1 MQKSSVEVEHKKR
14 TTKPIHGFI
23 EHLAFGDDLEAPKK
37 KDFANWQSIGNYMQ
51 AARPGALDTAKVFS
65 GPVSSSKLVNQ
76 VERHQDWD
84 TAYEKATGERDHMAM
99 AYGMIPDNYYEQM
112 PASYHP
118 HANSV
123 ILNEKSPGALI
134 HELGHGVDM
143 GRRGDE
149 KFKRWLRWNYKP
161 ELMSEFDAWRKGRK
175 AYQEGFAASPESE
188 KEKSLKEYEDNMES
202 YNRSKYP
209 AYGSYL
215 GSTLGAVGGAVGGG
229 VLGYNLASGRD
240 DWAKTKATLG
250 GGLLGLFGG
259 GITGGIGGTLA
270 GKGWGSFRSG
280 ANKKKALKQLE
291 NAKSNPK
298 IQEIRD
304 RLAKITSK
312 KKKKKKSKKK

>member
-23 EHLAFGDDLEAPKK
+23 EHLAFGGDLDAPGK
-37 KDFANWQSIGNYMQ
+37 KDFANWQRIGNYMR

-76 VERHQDWD
+76 VEKHKNWD
-84 TAYEKATGERDHMAM
+84 TAYEKATGDRDNMAM
-99 AYGMIPDNYYEQM
+99 AYGMIPDSYYEQM

-143 GRRGDE
+143 GRRGNE

-161 ELMSEFDAWRKGRK
+161 TLMSEFDAWRKGRK

-188 KEKSLKEYEDNMES
+188 KKKELKEYEDNMAS

-215 GSTLGAVGGAVGGG
+215 GSALGTVGGAIGGG
-229 VLGYNLASGRD
+229 VLGYNLSGGGR
-240 DWAKTKATLG
+240 AAPKATLLG
-250 GGLLGLFGG
+250 SLLGLGLG
-259 GITGGIGGTLA
+259 GITGVIGGTLA
-270 GKGWGSFRSG
+270 GKGWGSLRSG
-280 ANKKKALKQLE
+280 ANKKKSLKQLE
-291 NAKSNPK
+291 DAKSNPK
-298 IQEIRD
+298 VQEIRA